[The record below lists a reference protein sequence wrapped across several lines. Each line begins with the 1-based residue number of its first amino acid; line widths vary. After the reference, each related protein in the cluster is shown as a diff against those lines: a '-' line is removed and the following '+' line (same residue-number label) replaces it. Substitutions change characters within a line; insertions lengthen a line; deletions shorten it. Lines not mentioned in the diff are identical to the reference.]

1 MRLTAIGLKNII
13 SIMKKRN
20 ELKFLLVQIRDNHL
34 VRQEELSS
42 FVKFSVLNKN
52 QIDILNVFDTPSFK
66 ANIIDNYDAV
76 FVGGASECPVT
87 DEKNFPF
94 IKYAKELLLYCI
106 KKNIPVFA
114 SCYGFQLAVLALGGE
129 IIHVEKDFEM
139 GSIPIKLT
147 NDAKSDYLFKS
158 TPDNFLAISVH
169 QDKAIKT
176 PDNCT
181 TLAYTKDCIHAFKVN
196 NKPFWCFQF
205 HPEVDKDILI
215 ERLTHYK
222 DKYTNSDSHLQEI
235 IDSVSDTPE
244 SNFLLKKF
252 VDYLISADSNLKTL

>member
-1 MRLTAIGLKNII
+1 
-13 SIMKKRN
+13 MKKRN
-20 ELKFLLVQIRDNHL
+20 ELKFLLLQIRDNPL
-34 VRQEELSS
+34 VRKEELSS
-42 FVKFSVLNKN
+42 FIKYSELNEE
-52 QIDILNVFDTPSFK
+52 QIDILNVFDTPSFSPDVV
-66 ANIIDNYDAV
+66 DNYDAV

-94 IKYAKELLLYCI
+94 IKYAKELLIYCI
-106 KKNIPVFA
+106 QINKPVFA
-114 SCYGFQLAVLALGGE
+114 SCYGFQLVVLALDGE

-147 NDAKSDYLFKS
+147 DDAKYDYLFNS
-158 TPDNFLAISVH
+158 TSDNFLAISVH

-181 TLAYTKDCIHAFKVN
+181 TLAYTKDCIHAFRVN
-196 NKPFWCFQF
+196 DKPFWCFQF
-205 HPEVDKDILI
+205 HPEVDKAILV

-222 DKYTNSDSHLQEI
+222 DKYTDSDDHLQEV
-235 IDSVSDTPE
+235 IDGVSDTPE

-252 VDYLISADSNLKTL
+252 VDYLISGDYHSDYN